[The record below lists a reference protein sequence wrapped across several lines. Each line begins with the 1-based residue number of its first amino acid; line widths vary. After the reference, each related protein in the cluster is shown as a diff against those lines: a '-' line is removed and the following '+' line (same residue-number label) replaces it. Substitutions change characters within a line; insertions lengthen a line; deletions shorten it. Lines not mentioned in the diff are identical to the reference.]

1 LLITRRKSTTSIVF
15 SAEDRSVTDRKLG
28 IGVIGAGGIA
38 NFAHLNNFARNPRV
52 KLIAIADIDL
62 DKAKAAAEKW
72 GIPHYYADYHDVI
85 NEPEVEAVSVTT
97 WPTAHAAPV
106 IAAAEARKHVLCE
119 KPIAT
124 TLDDANAMVAA
135 ADRAGIKFAMG
146 YQPQFGRVWPAVKN
160 LIDEGVCGR
169 LMGMSVIGVSRSSH
183 RVPWFLSREMAGGGI
198 LMDWGIYTSYF
209 LQWLLG
215 PVASVSAQ
223 KETFRKEVQVDE
235 TLLTDVDVEDTVA
248 ATLRFKNGML
258 GTWYLGW
265 AVAAS
270 HSSTSIDG
278 SAGSILMRSGVDGI
292 GVYTNTVAQPDYL
305 NGWRQLPV
313 TEMALQ
319 DQHYGKLAHLV
330 DAVLDDKPLVQ
341 TGAAGRDALELV
353 LAIYKAAETGQTVT
367 LPTAQS

>member
-1 LLITRRKSTTSIVF
+1 MT
-15 SAEDRSVTDRKLG
+15 ERKLG

-38 NFAHLNNFARNPRV
+38 NGAHLNNYARNPRV
-52 KLIAIADIDL
+52 KLVAVADIDL
-62 DKAKAAAEKW
+62 DKAKAAADQW
-72 GIPHYYADYHDVI
+72 GVPNYYEDYREVI
-85 NEPEVEAVSVTT
+85 NHPAVEAVSVTT

-106 IAAAEARKHVLCE
+106 IAAAEAGKHILCE

-124 TLDDANAMVAA
+124 NLDDADAMVAA
-135 ADRAGIKFAMG
+135 AEKAGVKMAMG

-160 LIDEGVCGR
+160 LIDQGVCGR
-169 LMGMSVIGVSRSSH
+169 VMGMSIIGLSPSSH
-183 RVPWFLSREMAGGGI
+183 RVPWFLKQAQAGGGI

-209 LQWLLG
+209 MQWLLG
-215 PVASVSAQ
+215 PVESVSAQ
-223 KETFRKEVQVDE
+223 KEIFRKEVKVGE
-235 TLLTDVDVEDTVA
+235 TLLTDIDVEDTVA
-248 ATLRFKNGML
+248 ATLRFKNGAL

-292 GVYTNTVAQPDYL
+292 GVYTNSVAQPDYL
-305 NGWRQLPV
+305 KGWRQVPV
-313 TEMALQ
+313 TEMPLQ

-353 LAIYKAAETGQTVT
+353 LAIYRAAETGQTVT
-367 LPTAQS
+367 LPMARN

>member
-1 LLITRRKSTTSIVF
+1 V
-15 SAEDRSVTDRKLG
+15 AERQLG

-38 NFAHLNNFARNPRV
+38 NGAHLNNYARNPRV
-52 KLIAIADIDL
+52 KLVSVADIDL

-85 NEPEVEAVSVTT
+85 NHPDVEAVSVTT

-106 IAAAEARKHVLCE
+106 IAAAAAGKHILCE

-124 TLDDANAMVAA
+124 TLADADAMVAA
-135 ADRAGIKFAMG
+135 AERAGVKFAMG

-169 LMGMSVIGVSRSSH
+169 LMGMSVIGLSPSSH
-183 RVPWFLSREMAGGGI
+183 RVPWFLSHELAGGGI

-215 PVASVSAQ
+215 PVESVSAQ
-223 KETFRKEVQVDE
+223 KEIFRKEVYVGE
-235 TLLTDVDVEDTVA
+235 TLLTDIDVEDTVA

-278 SAGSILMRSGVDGI
+278 SAGSILMRSGEAGI
-292 GVYTNTVAQPDYL
+292 GVYTNAVAQPDYL

-313 TEMALQ
+313 TEMALV
-319 DQHYGKLAHLV
+319 DQHYAKLAHLV
-330 DAVLDDKPLVQ
+330 DAVLDDTPLVQ

-353 LAIYKAAETGQTVT
+353 LAIYRAAETGQTVH
-367 LPTAQS
+367 LPMTRR